1 MRYWAFINN
10 EIRGP
15 FEKEALVSMK
25 EFSGALLLC
34 QEGGQSGQAADW
46 KPASSFPEVMSAKP
60 AAPAPAPQAPK
71 PAAPAAESPLAL
83 TMRGSLILDPET
95 EQAAIKPASASPA
108 PAAPVAVNRSVFEAP
123 AKSAGGAAQPELLAG
138 KLDQIGAMLLSVSN
152 GQTQLLSKMTKLE
165 TELAALKALIV
176 PPPPKA
182 K

>member
-1 MRYWAFINN
+1 MRYWAYINS

-15 FEKEALVSMK
+15 FGKEALVSMK
-25 EFSGALLLC
+25 EFSGSLLLC
-34 QEGGQSGQAADW
+34 PEGGQSGQTADW

-60 AAPAPAPQAPK
+60 EAPAAAPQVPK
-71 PAAPAAESPLAL
+71 PAAPGAESPLAL
-83 TMRGSLILDPET
+83 TMRGSLILDPEI

-176 PPPPKA
+176 PPPPK
-182 K
+182 KP